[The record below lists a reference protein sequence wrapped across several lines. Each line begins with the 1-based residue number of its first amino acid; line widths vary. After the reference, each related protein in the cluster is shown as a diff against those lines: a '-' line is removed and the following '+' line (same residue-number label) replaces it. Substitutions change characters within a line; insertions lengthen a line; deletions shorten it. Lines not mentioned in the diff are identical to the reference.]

1 MNGGHNKNDS
11 DDVDKDDGDDDD
23 DVVLHS
29 HNKEMD
35 FAPTPLS
42 FRKSIIFFV
51 MDAIWGLPDTS

>member
-1 MNGGHNKNDS
+1 MNGGHIKNDS

-42 FRKSIIFFV
+42 FRKSTFFCNGH
-51 MDAIWGLPDTS
+51 DLGFA

>member
-1 MNGGHNKNDS
+1 MNGGHIKNDS

-35 FAPTPLS
+35 FAPIPYS
-42 FRKSIIFFV
+42 RSGSRPFFCNGH
-51 MDAIWGLPDTS
+51 DLGFA